1 MKLFGQLIKRVD
13 ETTATTEKVEALF
26 DYFGQPISDRDKLW
40 VVAIFSHRRPPRGVS
55 SSTLRSWVA
64 EITTLPDWLIE
75 DTYHTVG
82 DLAETLALV
91 LPYKSYMTK
100 TEVCLTQVIE
110 DVAGLKAKTEED
122 KKQMVLNYWE
132 KLDAHER
139 FLFNKLITGG
149 FRIGV
154 SQALLA
160 KALAKH
166 LEMEEKV
173 VSHRLMGNWSP
184 TNTTWHEM
192 FIATDSNDEAS
203 KPYPFLLAYAVEN
216 DGMALGNASE
226 WAIEHKWDGIRAQV
240 IKRNGHLYIW
250 SRGEELITDKFP
262 EISKLESIALDNF
275 VLDGELLAYQDRP
288 LNFQLL
294 QTRIGRKKVS
304 KNNLKECPV
313 VFYAYDLLE
322 LDGQDFRSFT
332 FEERRLNLEKLV
344 ENIQLPDLIKLSKS
358 EILNTWDEIKDKRI
372 NASKYHAEGV
382 MLKHIKST
390 YEQGRK
396 TGLWWKWKIDP
407 YRVDAVMIYAQKGHG
422 RRANLFTDFTFAI
435 WNTNEDGKRVL
446 VPFTKAY
453 TGLKDVEFEE
463 ITQFVKKNTIDKF
476 GPVYSVKAEL
486 VFELAFEG
494 VAFSKRHKCG
504 IALRFPRIAA
514 WRMDKKIEE
523 ADELST
529 LVKMIKE

>member
-1 MKLFGQLIKRVD
+1 
-13 ETTATTEKVEALF
+13 
-26 DYFGQPISDRDKLW
+26 
-40 VVAIFSHRRPPRGVS
+40 
-55 SSTLRSWVA
+55 
-64 EITTLPDWLIE
+64 LIE

-82 DLAETLALV
+82 DLAETLALI
-91 LPYKSYMTK
+91 LPNNQK
-100 TEVCLTQVIE
+100 TISEDHSLTSIIN
-110 DVAGLKAKTEED
+110 DVASLKSKSDED
-122 KKQMVLNYWE
+122 KKSMVLKYWQE
-132 KLDAHER
+132 LNDHER
-139 FLFNKLITGG
+139 YIFNKLITGG
-149 FRIGV
+149 FRVGV
-154 SQALLA
+154 SQALLV

-166 LEMEEKV
+166 LELEDKIIA
-173 VSHRLMGNWSP
+173 HRLMGNWTP
-184 TNTTWHEM
+184 NNTTWHEM
-192 FIATDSNDEAS
+192 FVAKDSNDENS
-203 KPYPFLLAYAVEN
+203 KPYPFLLAYAVEK
-216 DGMALGNASE
+216 DAITLGESTE
-226 WAIEHKWDGIRAQV
+226 WAIEHKWDGIRAQI
-240 IKRNGHLYIW
+240 IKRNGNLYIW

-262 EISKLESIALDNF
+262 EFSILKDLPIDNF
-275 VLDGELLAYQDRP
+275 VLDGEILAFQDRP

-294 QTRIGRKKVS
+294 QTRIGRKNIS

-322 LDGQDFRSFT
+322 YDGQDNRSLT
-332 FEERRLNLEKLV
+332 FKERRIELEKTIEKIHLS
-344 ENIQLPDLIKLSKS
+344 DLMKLSDS
-358 EILNTWDEIKDKRI
+358 EILNTWEEVKEKRL
-372 NASKYHAEGV
+372 NASKYYAEGI
-382 MLKHIKST
+382 MLKHTDST

-396 TGLWWKWKIDP
+396 TGLWWKWKLDP

-422 RRANLFTDFTFAI
+422 RRANLFTDFTFAV
-435 WNTNEDGKRVL
+435 WNTNEEGNRVL

-514 WRMDKKIEE
+514 WRVDKKMEE